1 MHVYYAVLSWE
12 GYDIYLAATEDGL
25 CFICTGTEG
34 KKELENWQEKY
45 FLKRRLLRDDNKLEK
60 YITEINDYLLGKT
73 KIFKS
78 PIQLCGTDFQK
89 KVWKELQKIPFG
101 EVRTY
106 TDIATTLN
114 RPQAVRAV
122 ANAIGRN
129 PLLFIVPCHRVIRK
143 DGNLSGFRA
152 GVDLKDKLLQLERV
166 SL

>member
-89 KVWKELQKIPFG
+89 KSVERIAKNSFWGGSYIYGHCHHIKPAPSSTGCGKRNWKKPVI
-101 EVRTY
+101 VY
-106 TDIATTLN
+106 
-114 RPQAVRAV
+114 RPMS
-122 ANAIGRN
+122 
-129 PLLFIVPCHRVIRK
+129 
-143 DGNLSGFRA
+143 SGH
-152 GVDLKDKLLQLERV
+152 
-166 SL
+166 S